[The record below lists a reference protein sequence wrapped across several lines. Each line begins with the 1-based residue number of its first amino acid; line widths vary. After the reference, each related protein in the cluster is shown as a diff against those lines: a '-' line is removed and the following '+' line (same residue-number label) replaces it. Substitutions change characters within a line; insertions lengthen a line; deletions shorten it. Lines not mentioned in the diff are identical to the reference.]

1 MAKKPAKTVK
11 TKSTH
16 GGMRPGAGRPKG
28 TGLWGEAT
36 KPLRVPMSIYE
47 DVLSF
52 METRG
57 FKLPLYTSHV
67 PAGQPAYAD
76 DHIDGHISL
85 NSLLVQRPA
94 DTFLLKVTGDSMVG
108 ARIFDGDI
116 LVVDRK
122 AEAKNGKI
130 VVANVGG
137 QPTVKTFRR
146 DKSGKITLMPEN
158 PAYKP
163 IPIASS
169 DDFAVL
175 GSVIGIIRSIR

>member
-36 KPLRVPMSIYE
+36 KPLRIPMSIYE
-47 DVLSF
+47 DVVSF
-52 METRG
+52 IEARG
-57 FKLPLYTSHV
+57 FKLPIFTSHV

-76 DHIDGHISL
+76 DHIDGRVNL
-85 NSLLVQRPA
+85 NSLLVRHPA

-122 AEAKNGKI
+122 TEAKNGKI
-130 VVANVGG
+130 VVANVGV

-146 DKSGKITLMPEN
+146 DKNGKITLMPEN

-163 IPIASS
+163 IPIVPS

-175 GSVIGIIRSIR
+175 GCVAGVVRIC